1 MATEQQ
7 SGTDVAQQDATQQQ
21 APQGDTTQQSGATQ
35 QGSTDTTAQ
44 DTAAKDAP
52 PTDGEG
58 AAAPQGDAIGTDAT
72 KSDAAQDPAP
82 SQDQAAAPVD
92 TKQAAVTATVRK
104 TIPAPAAQPQATRD
118 ASVQQAPT
126 AAVPQKAVAA
136 GVVVQKTDKTEV
148 VDDRQLPE
156 VVAAMKVAKPQTQSA
171 LYQVIQYASDMNPAK
186 RNELKQIEQA
196 QANLRVALYTLLSA
210 EDTNFKVVYQALLA
224 VVRAHSK
231 KCFAITARNRGLN
244 SVSLQVIDN
253 KNMRF
258 LTKIVDLLV
267 LTAGTNEIEQVKQHY
282 DFSKMAEWC
291 PNVRIQQNLTSYY
304 A

>member
-7 SGTDVAQQDATQQQ
+7 GGTDVAQQDAAQQQ
-21 APQGDTTQQSGATQ
+21 APQGDAAQQSGATQ
-35 QGSTDTTAQ
+35 QGSTDT
-44 DTAAKDAP
+44 AAKDTP
-52 PTDGEG
+52 PADGAG
-58 AAAPQGDAIGTDAT
+58 AAPQGDAAGADAT
-72 KSDAAQDPAP
+72 KSDAAQTQAP
-82 SQDQAAAPVD
+82 SQDQAAAAVD

-104 TIPAPAAQPQATRD
+104 TIPAPAAQQQATRD

-126 AAVPQKAVAA
+126 AAVPQKTVAA
-136 GVVVQKTDKTEV
+136 GVTVQKTDKSEV

-156 VVAAMKVAKPQTQSA
+156 VLAAMKVAKPQTQSA
-171 LYQVIQYASDMNPAK
+171 LYQVIQYADDMNPAK

-244 SVSLQVIDN
+244 TVSLQVIDN

-267 LTAGTNEIEQVKQHY
+267 LTAGTNDIEQVKQHY